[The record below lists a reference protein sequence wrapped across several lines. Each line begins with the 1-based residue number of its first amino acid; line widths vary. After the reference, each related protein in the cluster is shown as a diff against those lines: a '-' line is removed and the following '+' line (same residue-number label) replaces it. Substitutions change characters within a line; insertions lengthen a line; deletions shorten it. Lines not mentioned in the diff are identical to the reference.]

1 MTIAALV
8 TELQDAQPFLQFVAD
23 VFGGAQGAD
32 HDSAADSG
40 RAALGAVAEENEQAA
55 RERARTT
62 HKTALAAA
70 LGAAETCT
78 AGVTNPMTNSE
89 RLAWQSPSAVS
100 SKGLA
105 PSCLGSIPGSLIR
118 MTRESLAKT
127 LDVHKGQCEADD
139 TCKSHIMPFF

>member
-8 TELQDAQPFLQFVAD
+8 TALQDAQPFLQFVAD

-62 HKTALAAA
+62 YKTALAAA

-78 AGVTNPMTNSE
+78 AGVTNPMTTASDLRGKVRALN
-89 RLAWQSPSAVS
+89 LAARANKSDQVDD
-100 SKGLA
+100 GLVPLSTDA
-105 PSCLGSIPGSLIR
+105 PVVRAGCAALHDSLRSGLNAWI
-118 MTRESLAKT
+118 
-127 LDVHKGQCEADD
+127 V
-139 TCKSHIMPFF
+139 